1 MRWLLVLVV
10 GLLANSA
17 YAEPNDAEKL
27 FRDMEKKIASSKT
40 LECDFEAKV
49 AGTGKKAS
57 IKASLTLG
65 EGNKFHFES
74 NGEADGSVFKD
85 GGVFKLVVIS
95 DGKKSQVALNGE
107 VQGKHDNP
115 KHGGEVIRASI
126 TRAGAFTPFFLVAA
140 GPVDEEFKI
149 DEQFAVS
156 DFKLGKKEKIG
167 DREAQEIQYLLTP
180 KGLKESMSVNVW
192 IDTKTILPL
201 KRVITVPL
209 GGDTLTFTETCSK
222 LTLDPKVDAKK
233 FEFPKE

>member
-10 GLLANSA
+10 GMLAKSA
-17 YAEPNDAEKL
+17 YAEPNEAEKL

-40 LECDFEAKV
+40 LECDFEAKNDSKD
-49 AGTGKKAS
+49 KKAN

-65 EGNKFHFES
+65 EGNKFHLEGS
-74 NGEADGSVFKD
+74 GEAEGKA
-85 GGVFKLVVIS
+85 FKLVVIS
-95 DGKKSQVALNGE
+95 DGKKLHVVLDGKA
-107 VQGKHDNP
+107 QGKQDNP
-115 KHGGEVIRASI
+115 KHSGEIIRASI
-126 TRAGAFTPFFLVAA
+126 TRAGAFTPFFLIAA
-140 GPVDEEFKI
+140 GPMDEDFKI

-156 DFKLGKKEKIG
+156 DFKVGKKEKIG

-201 KRVITVPL
+201 KRVITIPL
-209 GGDTLTFTETCSK
+209 GGDTVTFTETCSK

-233 FEFPKE
+233 FELPKE